1 VSGGTT
7 PATTTQ
13 CIRAAPAART
23 DSPAVHQEA
32 YLQWQRRGNVEIAS
46 PRAFL
51 STIVTRHCINHL
63 HTAMDEATD
72 LVLLFLHSN
81 AVWFFT

>member
-1 VSGGTT
+1 
-7 PATTTQ
+7 
-13 CIRAAPAART
+13 
-23 DSPAVHQEA
+23 
-32 YLQWQRRGNVEIAS
+32 VEIAS